1 MTTSDDFGQGQPQY
15 GQPQYGQPQ
24 YGQPQGGGQ
33 PGQFG
38 QAEYRQP
45 PFEQQPYGQQPGQPG
60 YGPQGGYQA
69 ARPRNGFSIAALVC
83 AIAQVLFFL
92 LPLFALLA
100 IIFGAIGVSKA
111 RRLGGAGRGM
121 GLTGLILGCV
131 GMVFFVLV
139 IIGTVITSNH

>member
-1 MTTSDDFGQGQPQY
+1 MTTSDDFGQG
-15 GQPQYGQPQ
+15 GQPQ

-38 QAEYRQP
+38 Q
-45 PFEQQPYGQQPGQPG
+45 QQYGQPQYGMQPGQPG

-83 AIAQVLFFL
+83 AIAQVLFFI

-111 RRLGGAGRGM
+111 RSLGGAGRGM
-121 GLTGLILGCV
+121 GLTGLILGCA
-131 GMVFFVLV
+131 GMVFFVLIV
-139 IIGTVITSNH
+139 LLAVVVHH